1 MRVSLLMRSAK
12 LVTDKVDIP
21 CIIRDASASGVKV
34 RLFHPL
40 PHFTDLKLET
50 AAGDRYP
57 VELVWSADDHAGLRF
72 VQGVDV
78 RWLIDD
84 RPGPYPKRPLRFRC
98 ALKANIHADG
108 DALPVI
114 IHNISQKGAHIE
126 CAQRLALNGL
136 VRIEASDLPD
146 IFAKVRW
153 RRQPHYGLV
162 FEQTFRLEDLARLLV
177 ARGRTG

>member
-1 MRVSLLMRSAK
+1 MRSAK

-40 PHFTDLKLET
+40 PDFANLKLET

-98 ALKANIHADG
+98 ALEAKLHADG
-108 DALPVI
+108 DVAPVT
-114 IHNISQKGAHIE
+114 IHNISQKGAHVE

-136 VRIEASDLPD
+136 VRIEARGLPD
-146 IFAKVRW
+146 IYAKVRW

-162 FEQTFRLEDLARLLV
+162 FEQTFRIEDLARLLV
-177 ARGRTG
+177 TKGRTG